1 MARRPTRSLAALL
14 IAALALAGCTDPA
27 SDATTSETSTV
38 APVPPTISTSIRAT
52 IAASAVAEATTVP
65 RDIDA
70 QVTVPNG
77 PGPFPVVVLVHGGG
91 WVTGDPTIM
100 DPLARHLN
108 ANGYLTINTRY
119 ALSTSRR
126 AGFPASVDDVACAV
140 RLGREH
146 PDGDGTV
153 TVIGHS
159 AGAHIGAIVALSGTS
174 YGADCRY
181 PGTGTPDRFVGLA
194 GPYDVSRLGPAMG
207 SFFGGGPD
215 QVPEAWE
222 AGNPQL
228 LTDRNPDLQSL
239 IMHGSDDG
247 LVPQGFALDFYE
259 ALVLSGSEA
268 HLEIVEGA
276 RHNDMHD
283 PDQIGDLIVTWLER

>member
-14 IAALALAGCTDPA
+14 IAGLALAACTEPVAD
-27 SDATTSETSTV
+27 TTTPERSTPT
-38 APVPPTISTSIRAT
+38 PVSPTTSTSIGAT
-52 IAASAVAEATTVP
+52 TTTSAVAEATTAP

-70 QVTVPNG
+70 QVTVPDG

-91 WVTGDPTIM
+91 WMTGSPTIM
-100 DPLARHLN
+100 EPLARHLN

-126 AGFPASVDDVACAV
+126 AGFPDSVDDVACAV
-140 RLGREH
+140 RHGREH
-146 PDGDGTV
+146 PNGDGTV

-159 AGAHIGAIVALSGTS
+159 AGAHIGAIVALAGSS
-174 YGADCRY
+174 YGADCQY

-215 QVPEAWE
+215 QAPEAWE

-239 IMHGSDDG
+239 IMYGSDDG
-247 LVPQGFALDFYE
+247 LVPAGFAIDFYE
-259 ALVLSGSEA
+259 ALVLSGSDA

-283 PDQIGDLIVTWLER
+283 PDHVGDLIVTWLER